1 MVDRRISYSS
11 GNFSSI
17 ERGDAGL
24 PETGPEPE
32 HTGTPDRS
40 ADLRDTGPGTTAGPI
55 GRTGR
60 RRARIRDVA
69 NMGAAL
75 GAARMTPEERKPVVP
90 AASESP
96 DADRGGPAANPQIP
110 ETEEY
115 RGAPPKAPQG
125 DPAAS
130 VVAAALDGAVSGG
143 DGPGSGPGSDRGD
156 AGTGRDFP
164 PPEDA
169 SPPVVAEL
177 DEPSGKQLDLAE
189 FVIQAAVSGDDDG
202 AVQIP
207 WMPEPADRAGNRAGS
222 RTGNGAM
229 TARGG
234 RSGAPGTGAGQAPKS
249 GEAARAGPDAARYGT
264 GALDPGGGGVDGNG
278 FPARRDMD
286 NRNAGPARGPA
297 PSGNGPV
304 DYSNVGPDL
313 SIPIAGEEDIPSVR
327 AHYEEE
333 TTAWETG
340 PTESGIA
347 GSGAPDAKTAAA
359 RAESL
364 RAPEPAAPDDAAP
377 KFLRSRERSGF
388 RPGRSPLLRSK
399 RSAPGR
405 DVPATGASA
414 PAADRDRTAAAS
426 APEPDRTAPEEPPG
440 AATRRTR
447 KARKTGK
454 AVAAGD
460 DGALRGWKRLAARP
474 ESVEADRRAN
484 ILSGLGIAAAL
495 GAVAWYVATPGPP
508 STRIV
513 DAGKTDI
520 AAPKAGKKADAKTP
534 GSTAG
539 AGGLR
544 KPLIYRP
551 AKKIELAAASAVGD
565 LEYRITPNTV
575 DRMVVSAR
583 GDNFGKMLLRAGVGA
598 EEAAR
603 AVRAL
608 RKTYNPRRLPI
619 GLELKVIF
627 EAPGVGNPRFLGYR
641 FDSSSDR
648 MVHVSRQATGGFTA
662 RKVEKIVTH
671 VYSRADGQIET
682 SLFGAGVK
690 AGVPPGIMLQMI
702 RLFSFAVDFQRDL
715 HGGEKFQIMYRSQK
729 DESGRIVRHSDI
741 VYTSLTVGGNA
752 RKLYVYEPPKGAVQY
767 LNERGQGNRRTLMK
781 TPIDGARLTSRFGY
795 RKHPLLGFTKLH
807 AGVDFGARPGTPIYA
822 AGNGTIVKIG
832 WFGTYGRYIRI
843 RHGSVYQT
851 AYAHMS
857 RFQRGLRVGSRV
869 KQGDTIGYVGNSG
882 RSTGPHLHYEV
893 IRNGRQVN
901 PMKIALPARKNLKG
915 RELKRFLAYRKEVDA
930 RYAALGLANER
941 LQQGKVQTVGSKG
954 APGCKT
960 GASTDGQGGRAC
972 N

>member
-24 PETGPEPE
+24 PEAGPEPDR
-32 HTGTPDRS
+32 TGTPDRS
-40 ADLRDTGPGTTAGPI
+40 ADLRDAGPGTTAGTI

-69 NMGAAL
+69 DLGAVLA
-75 GAARMTPEERKPVVP
+75 AARMTPEERRPVVP
-90 AASESP
+90 TASESP
-96 DADRGGPAANPQIP
+96 DADRGAPAANPQIP
-110 ETEEY
+110 ATEEG
-115 RGAPPKAPQG
+115 RGAPPKAAQG

-130 VVAAALDGAVSGG
+130 VVAAALDGAISGG
-143 DGPGSGPGSDRGD
+143 DGPGSGPGSARDA
-156 AGTGRDFP
+156 AGTGRDLP
-164 PPEDA
+164 PPEEA

-207 WMPEPADRAGNRAGS
+207 WMPEPADRAGN
-222 RTGNGAM
+222 GAM

-234 RSGAPGTGAGQAPKS
+234 RSGVPDTGAGQAPKS
-249 GEAARAGPDAARYGT
+249 GEAARAGPDAARYGS
-264 GALDPGGGGVDGNG
+264 GALDAGGGGIDGND

-286 NRNAGPARGPA
+286 NRNAGPARGPG
-297 PSGNGPV
+297 PSGNGPP

-313 SIPIAGEEDIPSVR
+313 SIPIAGEEEIPLVR

-333 TTAWETG
+333 TAAWETG
-340 PTESGIA
+340 PAASGIA
-347 GSGAPDAKTAAA
+347 GSGAPDATAAA
-359 RAESL
+359 AGAESFP
-364 RAPEPAAPDDAAP
+364 ASEPAAPDDATP

-388 RPGRSPLLRSK
+388 RPGRSPLVHSK
-399 RSAPGR
+399 RSAPDR
-405 DVPATGASA
+405 DVPATGVSV
-414 PAADRDRTAAAS
+414 PAADRDRKVAPG
-426 APEPDRTAPEEPPG
+426 APETDRTAPEEPSG
-440 AATRRTR
+440 AAARRTR
-447 KARKTGK
+447 KARKTVKG
-454 AVAAGD
+454 VAAGN

-520 AAPKAGKKADAKTP
+520 AAPEGGKKAGAKTP

-539 AGGLR
+539 AGELR

-565 LEYRITPNTV
+565 LEYRISPNTV

-583 GDNFGKMLLRAGVGA
+583 GDNFGKMLQRAGVGA

-608 RKTYNPRRLPI
+608 RKIYNPRRLPI

-627 EAPGVGNPRFLGYR
+627 EAPGVGKPRFLGYR

-648 MVHVSRQATGGFTA
+648 MVHVSRLATGGFTA

-690 AGVPPGIMLQMI
+690 AGVPPRIMLQMV

-715 HGGEKFQIMYRSQK
+715 HGGEKFQVMYRSQK

-741 VYTSLTVGGNA
+741 VYTSLTVGGKA

-832 WFGTYGRYIRI
+832 WFGAYGRYIRI

-915 RELKRFLAYRKEVDA
+915 RALKRFLAHRKEVDA

-941 LQQGKVQTVGSKG
+941 LQEGKVQTVGSKG
-954 APGCKT
+954 AAGCKT
-960 GASTDGQGGRAC
+960 GAGAVGQGDRAC

>member
-1 MVDRRISYSS
+1 
-11 GNFSSI
+11 
-17 ERGDAGL
+17 
-24 PETGPEPE
+24 
-32 HTGTPDRS
+32 
-40 ADLRDTGPGTTAGPI
+40 
-55 GRTGR
+55 
-60 RRARIRDVA
+60 
-69 NMGAAL
+69 
-75 GAARMTPEERKPVVP
+75 
-90 AASESP
+90 
-96 DADRGGPAANPQIP
+96 
-110 ETEEY
+110 
-115 RGAPPKAPQG
+115 
-125 DPAAS
+125 
-130 VVAAALDGAVSGG
+130 
-143 DGPGSGPGSDRGD
+143 
-156 AGTGRDFP
+156 
-164 PPEDA
+164 
-169 SPPVVAEL
+169 
-177 DEPSGKQLDLAE
+177 
-189 FVIQAAVSGDDDG
+189 
-202 AVQIP
+202 
-207 WMPEPADRAGNRAGS
+207 
-222 RTGNGAM
+222 M

-234 RSGAPGTGAGQAPKS
+234 RSGVPGPGAGQAPKS
-249 GEAARAGPDAARYGT
+249 GEAARAGPDAARYGSD
-264 GALDPGGGGVDGNG
+264 ALDAGGGGTDGNG

-286 NRNAGPARGPA
+286 NRNAGPAREPA

-340 PTESGIA
+340 PAESGIA
-347 GSGAPDAKTAAA
+347 DSGAPGATTAAA
-359 RAESL
+359 GAES
-364 RAPEPAAPDDAAP
+364 
-377 KFLRSRERSGF
+377 F
-388 RPGRSPLLRSK
+388 R
-399 RSAPGR
+399 
-405 DVPATGASA
+405 
-414 PAADRDRTAAAS
+414 
-426 APEPDRTAPEEPPG
+426 APEPDRTAPEEPSG
-440 AATRRTR
+440 TATRRTR

-690 AGVPPGIMLQMI
+690 AGVPPGIMLQMV

-832 WFGTYGRYIRI
+832 WFGTFGRYIRI

-960 GASTDGQGGRAC
+960 GASTDGQGGRVC

>member
-17 ERGDAGL
+17 ERADAGQ
-24 PETGPEPE
+24 PEAGPEPDR
-32 HTGTPDRS
+32 TGTPDRS
-40 ADLRDTGPGTTAGPI
+40 ADLRDTEPGAIASSI

-60 RRARIRDVA
+60 RHARIRDVA
-69 NMGAAL
+69 NLGAVLA
-75 GAARMTPEERKPVVP
+75 AARMRREKDKGADSP
-90 AASESP
+90 ASDP
-96 DADRGGPAANPQIP
+96 LDADRGVSAAEPQIP
-110 ETEEY
+110 AAEEA
-115 RGAPPKAPQG
+115 RGTPPEEAQG

-130 VVAAALDGAVSGG
+130 IVAAALDGAVPGG
-143 DGPGSGPGSDRGD
+143 DGDGSGSGRGD
-156 AGTGRDFP
+156 AGTGRNPPQPEEAP
-164 PPEDA
+164 PPI
-169 SPPVVAEL
+169 VADL
-177 DEPSGKQLDLAE
+177 DELPGKQLDLAE

-202 AVQIP
+202 AAQIP
-207 WMPEPADRAGNRAGS
+207 WSPEPADRAGN
-222 RTGNGAM
+222 GAM
-229 TARGG
+229 TARAD
-234 RSGAPGTGAGQAPKS
+234 RSGVPGIGARHATKS
-249 GEAARAGPDAARYGT
+249 GEPARTGPGAPRDGS
-264 GALDPGGGGVDGNG
+264 GALDTAGDTTGGRLDGNG
-278 FPARRDMD
+278 FAARRGKG
-286 NRNAGPARGPA
+286 NRDTVPAKEPG

-304 DYSNVGPDL
+304 DYRNAGPDL
-313 SIPIAGEEDIPSVR
+313 SIPIAGEEEIPLVR
-327 AHYEEE
+327 APYEEE

-340 PTESGIA
+340 PAASGIA
-347 GSGAPDAKTAAA
+347 GSFAPDATAAA
-359 RAESL
+359 AGAESI
-364 RAPEPAAPDDAAP
+364 PEPAAPDDATP
-377 KFLRSRERSGF
+377 KFLRSKERSGF
-388 RPGRSPLLRSK
+388 RPGRSPLVRAK
-399 RSAPGR
+399 RFAPGAR
-405 DVPATGASA
+405 VPAAGSSA
-414 PAADRDRTAAAS
+414 PAADRARTEAPGAPETDRTV
-426 APEPDRTAPEEPPG
+426 PEEPSG
-440 AATRRTR
+440 AAARRTR
-447 KARKTGK
+447 QARKTGK
-454 AVAAGD
+454 ALAAGN
-460 DGALRGWKRLAARP
+460 DGGLRGWKRLAARP

-484 ILSGLGIAAAL
+484 FLCGLGIAAAL
-495 GAVAWYVATPGPP
+495 GAVAWYVATPGAP

-520 AAPKAGKKADAKTP
+520 APPKADRKAGAKTP
-534 GSTAG
+534 GSTAR

-544 KPLIYRP
+544 KAPIYQP

-741 VYTSLTVGGNA
+741 VYTSLTVGGKA
-752 RKLYVYEPPKGAVQY
+752 RKLYVYEPPKGGVQY

-843 RHGSVYQT
+843 RHGSVYET

-857 RFQRGLRVGSRV
+857 RFQRGLRVGSRI
-869 KQGDTIGYVGNSG
+869 KQGDTIGYVGSSG

-915 RELKRFLAYRKEVDA
+915 RELKRFFAHRKEVDA

-941 LQQGKVQTVGSKG
+941 LQEGKAQTVGSKG
-954 APGCKT
+954 AAGCKT
-960 GASTDGQGGRAC
+960 GAGAEGQSGRAC

>member
-24 PETGPEPE
+24 PEAGPEPDR
-32 HTGTPDRS
+32 TGTPDRS
-40 ADLRDTGPGTTAGPI
+40 ADLRDAGLGTTAGPI

-60 RRARIRDVA
+60 RHARIRDVA
-69 NMGAAL
+69 DLGAVLA
-75 GAARMTPEERKPVVP
+75 AARMTPEEREPVVP
-90 AASESP
+90 AASDSS
-96 DADRGGPAANPQIP
+96 DADRGAPAANPQIP
-110 ETEEY
+110 ATEES
-115 RGAPPKAPQG
+115 RGAPPEAAQG

-143 DGPGSGPGSDRGD
+143 DGPGSDRGD
-156 AGTGRDFP
+156 AGRGRDLP
-164 PPEDA
+164 PPEEA

-207 WMPEPADRAGNRAGS
+207 WMPEPADRAGN
-222 RTGNGAM
+222 GAM

-234 RSGAPGTGAGQAPKS
+234 RSGVPGTGAGQAPKS
-249 GEAARAGPDAARYGT
+249 GEAARAGPDAARYGS
-264 GALDPGGGGVDGNG
+264 GAPDAGGGGIDGNG
-278 FPARRDMD
+278 IPARRDTD
-286 NRNAGPARGPA
+286 NRNAGPAKGPV

-304 DYSNVGPDL
+304 DYSNVGLDL
-313 SIPIAGEEDIPSVR
+313 SIPIAGEEDIPLVR
-327 AHYEEE
+327 AHYEEKS
-333 TTAWETG
+333 TAWETG
-340 PTESGIA
+340 PAESGIA
-347 GSGAPDAKTAAA
+347 GAGAPDATAAA
-359 RAESL
+359 AGAEPFP
-364 RAPEPAAPDDAAP
+364 APEPAAPDDATP

-388 RPGRSPLLRSK
+388 RPGRSPLVRSK
-399 RSAPGR
+399 RFAPGR

-414 PAADRDRTAAAS
+414 PAADRDRTVAPG
-426 APEPDRTAPEEPPG
+426 APETDRTAPEKPSG
-440 AATRRTR
+440 AAARRTR

-460 DGALRGWKRLAARP
+460 DNALRGWKRLAARP

-495 GAVAWYVATPGPP
+495 GAVAWYVVTPGPP

-520 AAPKAGKKADAKTP
+520 AAPEAGKKVGAETP
-534 GSTAG
+534 ASTAG

-565 LEYRITPNTV
+565 LEYRITPKTV

-648 MVHVSRQATGGFTA
+648 MVHVSRLATGGYTA

-690 AGVPPGIMLQMI
+690 AGVPPRIMLQMV

-741 VYTSLTVGGNA
+741 VYTSLTVGGKA

-807 AGVDFGARPGTPIYA
+807 AGVDFGARRGTPIYA

-832 WFGTYGRYIRI
+832 WFGTFGRYIRI

-915 RELKRFLAYRKEVDA
+915 RDLKRFLAHRKEVDA

-941 LQQGKVQTVGSKG
+941 LQKGKVQTVGSKG

-960 GASTDGQGGRAC
+960 GASADGQNGRAC